1 MNVSRNNIFNNLYK
15 FLRAITVSSQ
25 YSQRKMQ
32 SLKPIIGSAGAMLLK
47 ARNTQVSAGHHL
59 IGLSLFLG
67 WTRKRVSFKTF
78 IPHFPRCMIAIV
90 KFESD
95 IVLFNILILAV

>member
-1 MNVSRNNIFNNLYK
+1 M
-15 FLRAITVSSQ
+15 
-25 YSQRKMQ
+25 RKVC
-32 SLKPIIGSAGAMLLK
+32 LL
-47 ARNTQVSAGHHL
+47 N
-59 IGLSLFLG
+59 
-67 WTRKRVSFKTF
+67 RVSVRSQISRDKNNSHGLTKEESMYSIILKKDFKTF

>member
-47 ARNTQVSAGHHL
+47 ARNTQVSAVHHL

-67 WTRKRVSFKTF
+67 RTRKRVCFKTF